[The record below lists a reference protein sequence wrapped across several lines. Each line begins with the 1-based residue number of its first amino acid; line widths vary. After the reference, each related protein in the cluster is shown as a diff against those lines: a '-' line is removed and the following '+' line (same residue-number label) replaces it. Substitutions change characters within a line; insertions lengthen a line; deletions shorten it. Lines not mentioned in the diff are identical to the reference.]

1 MVMRMLKEL
10 TDNYRELSE
19 NYNSMK
25 KETETI
31 NKHQEENND
40 KISEVKKYQT
50 GENQDGGLGRHT
62 EPPLTTRTHRK
73 SKGKEVRHQV
83 HKKETYIQTPVGEDS
98 RCRGGTE
105 TGRVWDEQGRQSDH

>member
-1 MVMRMLKEL
+1 MRKGEEF
-10 TDNYRELSE
+10 TRTTIKNTWRE
-19 NYNSMK
+19 
-25 KETETI
+25 
-31 NKHQEENND
+31 NK
-40 KISEVKKYQT
+40 
-50 GENQDGGLGRHT
+50 DGGLGRHT

-105 TGRVWDEQGRQSDH
+105 TDGVWDERGRQSDHWQTLRPLIHAQINREGPTQSGGERGRQSGG